1 MPIVGHFLKLCF
13 VKMNSPSFQSYNIL
27 GGNLNYPISNK
38 CRRPAKSA
46 SILYTNRGNDA
57 MVIFYCA
64 IHCRKGEAKK
74 GAIFFDL
81 PNRHRVTN

>member
-1 MPIVGHFLKLCF
+1 
-13 VKMNSPSFQSYNIL
+13 MNSPSFQSYNIL

-46 SILYTNRGNDA
+46 GILNTIDTLYLC
-57 MVIFYCA
+57 V
-64 IHCRKGEAKK
+64 HQSRKLRNGHILLRNTLQKKAKLSRK
-74 GAIFFDL
+74 CAIFFDL